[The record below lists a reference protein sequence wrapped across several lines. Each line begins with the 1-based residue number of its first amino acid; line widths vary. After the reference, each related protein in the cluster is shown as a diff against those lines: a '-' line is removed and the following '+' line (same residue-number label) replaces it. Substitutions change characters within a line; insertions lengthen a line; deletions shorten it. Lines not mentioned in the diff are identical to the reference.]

1 MAAAPPIFI
10 AVARE
15 RCGCGVSAACEGV
28 AEVDDV
34 APSLCAAGASVAVGR
49 RRGRMT
55 VTSDDSNALTGVG
68 ECDGVSR
75 AFGCDDGWVG
85 CCDGWV
91 GCCAPQKAQYLAM
104 AAIEL
109 PQFRQSGTPTSRMV
123 VGAK

>member
-1 MAAAPPIFI
+1 
-10 AVARE
+10 
-15 RCGCGVSAACEGV
+15 
-28 AEVDDV
+28 VDEV
-34 APSLCAAGASVAVGR
+34 APSLCAAGASVAVAR

-68 ECDGVSR
+68 ESDGVSR
-75 AFGCDDGWVG
+75 ACGCDDGWA
-85 CCDGWV
+85 